1 VNYSNSNLAYEYE
14 FETEV
19 KERKRAEAT
28 AGKKTKP
35 VSGFVLLVCVVYVI
49 TSIASLLFKTAAVN
63 ESKTELN
70 SVKTQ
75 YEDIL
80 NENKKLEV
88 AINTEID
95 LRKVESVAIAELD
108 MNKPKNSQVVYV
120 NTNPM
125 DYGEIIEE
133 EAEETK
139 TEGLIASAIKSFTGI
154 FAYSN

>member
-1 VNYSNSNLAYEYE
+1 MYYSKSNLAYDLK
-14 FETEV
+14 TEV
-19 KERKRAEAT
+19 EERAEKTPAR
-28 AGKKTKP
+28 ASRKKTKS
-35 VSGFVLLVCVVYVI
+35 VSGLVIFVCAVYI
-49 TSIASLLFKTAAVN
+49 IASITTLLFKTADVN
-63 ESKTELN
+63 ESKAELN
-70 SVKTQ
+70 MVKKQ

-120 NTNPM
+120 NTNPN
-125 DYGEIIEE
+125 DYGEII
-133 EAEETK
+133 AEEPEVKKGGFIT
-139 TEGLIASAIKSFTGI
+139 TAIKSFTGI